1 MWETSFFEDGV
12 RNPSAVPLFVDSSGV
27 KTDNVNPVIA
37 FDRAGPEIN
46 VYRDSNSDVSF
57 NNISLKFSEDG
68 EVWYTARRINSQ
80 RISSGASDDKGVADP
95 RDIGTYDFF
104 RAGFKARFIKVEGGG
119 SDFRL
124 DGVGVFPEAAGRTQL
139 IADKLFL
146 NNVLPSETTVANS
159 AATSAV
165 GDGFANVGNGQKV
178 TYGATGKA
186 VPSVV
191 EVSRSEVV
199 DYTKRVDVRI
209 TDPNTTGKDELIID
223 GSQNESALIGGLDRY
238 EIGIEDI
245 NLDGTV
251 STYAGQDIEFEVKIT
266 KTSSSTTTE
275 GSGLITSTIENGS
288 SRIEVYDLSG
298 LTVQS
303 GDAWAL
309 TAGSEDSDRIATAT
323 ATDELATTID
333 ALVLANANNAN
344 FTLTKESDSSI
355 RIKRA
360 GTNTLDIE
368 FEVKI
373 TKTSSSTTTEGSG
386 LITST
391 VESGSSRIEVYDLS
405 KLTVQIGDEW
415 ALTAGSGD
423 SNEIAT
429 AIATDELST
438 TIDAL
443 VLANANNANFTL
455 TKESSTS
462 IRIERVRNP
471 AKSYFGGETV
481 YRLKDPAEQGLVG
494 EGVITA
500 VLNPSPETFEK
511 ESLYYQGGER
521 VYDLFKVSGSCSL

>member
-1 MWETSFFEDGV
+1 
-12 RNPSAVPLFVDSSGV
+12 GV
-27 KTDNVNPVIA
+27 KTNNVNPVIA

-159 AATSAV
+159 AATIAV
-165 GDGFANVGNGQKV
+165 GDGLFANVGNGQKV

-251 STYAGQDIEFEVKIT
+251 RTYADNHQ
-266 KTSSSTTTE
+266 
-275 GSGLITSTIENGS
+275 
-288 SRIEVYDLSG
+288 
-298 LTVQS
+298 
-303 GDAWAL
+303 
-309 TAGSEDSDRIATAT
+309 
-323 ATDELATTID
+323 
-333 ALVLANANNAN
+333 
-344 FTLTKESDSSI
+344 
-355 RIKRA
+355 
-360 GTNTLDIE
+360 
-368 FEVKI
+368 
-373 TKTSSSTTTEGSG
+373 
-386 LITST
+386 
-391 VESGSSRIEVYDLS
+391 
-405 KLTVQIGDEW
+405 
-415 ALTAGSGD
+415 
-423 SNEIAT
+423 
-429 AIATDELST
+429 
-438 TIDAL
+438 
-443 VLANANNANFTL
+443 
-455 TKESSTS
+455 
-462 IRIERVRNP
+462 

-500 VLNPSPETFEK
+500 VLDPSPETFEK

-521 VYDLFKVSGSCSL
+521 VYDLFTVSGAVLFDPFKVQLGRKEGDPIQHFKGNPVLHTIGEVQRYLGGEVALDESGEIVLNGDGQALKRLPGQVIISNRRDIIYAPDFIDTSYIKDGQIINLSDEMLLNMDVNRGIVHNQEPWSLSFEDRSIEGDSFGGADRLISVVVSSERGTYALSADDDYSFDKASGNLTINKIDPAKVSGKVNIRAHLALSVFHRAGDIH